1 LILKSAQIYYLK
13 PETYEW
19 AFKEAGFTHF
29 EWSALTLYEN
39 ATPEDQEYYRDI
51 LEHPIGVGIIAW

>member
-1 LILKSAQIYYLK
+1 MK

-29 EWSALTLYEN
+29 EWYRLIVDPQ
-39 ATPEDQEYYRDI
+39 ATKEEKEYLQQVID
-51 LEHPIGVGIIAW
+51 HPFNIGVIAW